1 MFISTV
7 FLIVSFIPLILL
19 YENRKPQARE
29 IVMISV
35 MSAFTVVANLICAY
49 TIPFHAGTA
58 MVILTGIAL
67 GARAGFATGALSRFI
82 CNFFMTQGAWTVWEM
97 LAWGLLGA
105 LAGILFSKVEMIGIL
120 DSKSEYKKEAKKIGV
135 QICIIPLICILVF
148 EIVGYI
154 VYLLGAKT
162 NESFWGW
169 RIYVF
174 GLIGMLVSFL
184 FRKNKLPANF
194 ITMSVFTFLSVF
206 ILYGGIMNFAAFTM
220 TQSAYS
226 SGISA
231 LKMLYITG
239 LPYDIGH
246 ALGAAVC
253 VFFAGESIVRKIERV
268 RIKYGIVKRKY

>member
-1 MFISTV
+1 MFISTI
-7 FLIVSFIPLILL
+7 FLIISFVPLILL

-29 IVMISV
+29 IVIISV
-35 MSAFTVVANLICAY
+35 MSAFTVIANLICAY

-82 CNFFMTQGAWTVWEM
+82 CNFFMTQGTWTVWEM

-105 LAGILFSKVEMIGIL
+105 LAGVLFSKVEMLGIL
-120 DSKSEYKKEAKKIGV
+120 DNKNEYRKKAKKTGI
-135 QICIIPLICILVF
+135 QICMIPLLCIFVC
-148 EIVGYI
+148 EIIGY
-154 VYLLGAKT
+154 VLYLLGSNAS
-162 NESFWGW
+162 ESFWGW

-184 FRKNKLPANF
+184 FRKNKLPVNF
-194 ITMSVFTFLSVF
+194 ITMTVFTFLSVF

-220 TQSAYS
+220 TQSSYNDS
-226 SGISA
+226 VGA

-246 ALGAAVC
+246 ALGAAIC
-253 VFFAGESIVRKIERV
+253 VFFIGESIVRKIERV
-268 RIKYGIVKRKY
+268 RIKYGIIKRK